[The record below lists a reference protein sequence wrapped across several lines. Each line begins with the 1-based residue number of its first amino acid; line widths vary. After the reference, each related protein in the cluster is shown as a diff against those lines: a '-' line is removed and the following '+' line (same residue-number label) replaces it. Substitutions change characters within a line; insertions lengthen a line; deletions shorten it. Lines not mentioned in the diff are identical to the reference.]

1 MTQYDQ
7 LIDRLIDLAIEE
19 DIATGDVTTNSIIP
33 AHSRAVAEMKMKAD
47 GVISGL
53 AIAKRVYEKFEKD
66 ILWDGKAEANR
77 KAALN
82 FEVADV
88 VRKVNVKNGD
98 RVKKGDIILRIE
110 ASYRCLLLGERL
122 SLNILQRMSGIA
134 TETARYVEEL
144 AGTHT
149 QLLDTRKTAPGLR
162 VLDKMAVKDG
172 GATNHRMGLYDM
184 AMIKDNHIKVAGGI
198 TNAVNAVRAH
208 IPAGIKIEVET
219 TNLAEV
225 REALAMHADI
235 IMLDNMSNAEMA
247 EAVKIIH
254 GQAKTEAS
262 GNMSIPRLKE
272 VAATGVDFIS
282 VGALT
287 HSVTALDISMNI
299 QKN

>member
-1 MTQYDQ
+1 M
-7 LIDRLIDLAIEE
+7 
-19 DIATGDVTTNSIIP
+19 
-33 AHSRAVAEMKMKAD
+33 
-47 GVISGL
+47 
-53 AIAKRVYEKFEKD
+53 YEKFEKD
-66 ILWDGKAEANR
+66 ILWDT
-77 KAALN
+77 
-82 FEVADV
+82 
-88 VRKVNVKNGD
+88 KVKDGD

-225 REALAMHADI
+225 REALATHADI

-254 GQAKTEAS
+254 GRQNRAS
-262 GNMSIPRLKE
+262 GKYEYSPFKRSSSHRSRLYQRRCLNSLRNGFGHQYEYSKKL
-272 VAATGVDFIS
+272 IS
-282 VGALT
+282 
-287 HSVTALDISMNI
+287 
-299 QKN
+299 

>member
-1 MTQYDQ
+1 MQYDK
-7 LIDRLIDLAIEE
+7 LIDKLIDLAIEE

-33 AHSRAVAEMKMKAD
+33 ANSRAVAEMKMKAD

-53 AIAKRVYEKFEKD
+53 EIARRVYERFEKD
-66 ILWDGKAEANR
+66 IAWEPKVKDG
-77 KAALN
+77 
-82 FEVADV
+82 DT
-88 VRKVNVKNGD
+88 
-98 RVKKGDIILRIE
+98 VKKGDIILRIE

-134 TETARYVEEL
+134 TEAAKYVKEL

-184 AMIKDNHIKVAGGI
+184 AMIKDNHIKVAGNI
-198 TNAVNAVRAH
+198 TNAIQAVRAN

-219 TNLAEV
+219 TNLDEV
-225 REALAMHADI
+225 REALASGAEI
-235 IMLDNMSNAEMA
+235 IMLDNMSNAEMT
-247 EAVKIIH
+247 EAVKLI
-254 GQAKTEAS
+254 GGRAKTEAS

-299 QKN
+299 KA

>member
-66 ILWDGKAEANR
+66 ILW
-77 KAALN
+77 
-82 FEVADV
+82 
-88 VRKVNVKNGD
+88 
-98 RVKKGDIILRIE
+98 E